1 MVTIKN
7 LDVSSVKNLD
17 VIDINGRSVD
27 FIRTLNSQS
36 IELNLASG
44 LSGLFVIII
53 QTEMGVVSKRII
65 VSAEL

>member
-1 MVTIKN
+1 VTIKN